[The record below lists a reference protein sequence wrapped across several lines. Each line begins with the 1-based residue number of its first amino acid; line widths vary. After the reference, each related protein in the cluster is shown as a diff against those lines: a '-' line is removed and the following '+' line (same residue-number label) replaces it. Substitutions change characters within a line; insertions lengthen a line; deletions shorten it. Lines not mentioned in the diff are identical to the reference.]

1 MSWRSDRLAEPTV
14 LEARPADAMPGDA
27 MLWAT
32 DEPAEPAHRVIEVG
46 LVWLDWEE
54 ECVRVVSRSG
64 QEHAF
69 EPSRVVAL
77 LRDGEG
83 PLARSRATDPQHG
96 HAREHHPTTPPS
108 PPE

>member
-27 MLWAT
+27 MLWVT
-32 DEPAEPAHRVIEVG
+32 DEPAEPAHRVTEVG

-54 ECVRVVSRSG
+54 EC
-64 QEHAF
+64 
-69 EPSRVVAL
+69 
-77 LRDGEG
+77 EG

-96 HAREHHPTTPPS
+96 HDREHHPTTPPS
-108 PPE
+108 PPG